1 MALLPLLLVMASS
14 AASPTVVVYVGK
26 TLGSSSHL
34 QNVHWSPSSIAL
46 PGDSGSVYND
56 NALLVSSRGPLCM
69 LQFQLGVLSQ
79 RRIGP
84 LQLVIEYIKT
94 GQFRA
99 AVNILKRMD
108 WNIQSK
114 ACFTIITLIMDH
126 LLKPPLDSNKECMI
140 LFASVAFCLHICFF
154 A

>member
-1 MALLPLLLVMASS
+1 MPLLALLLVMASS

-94 GQFRA
+94 GQSTA
-99 AVNILKRMD
+99 AVNILKK
-108 WNIQSK
+108 NGLEYSK
-114 ACFTIITLIMDH
+114 QGLLHYHHVDYGSPAKAITRY
-126 LLKPPLDSNKECMI
+126 
-140 LFASVAFCLHICFF
+140 
-154 A
+154 

>member
-1 MALLPLLLVMASS
+1 
-14 AASPTVVVYVGK
+14 
-26 TLGSSSHL
+26 
-34 QNVHWSPSSIAL
+34 
-46 PGDSGSVYND
+46 
-56 NALLVSSRGPLCM
+56 M

-126 LLKPPLDSNKECMI
+126 LLKPPLDSNKESLCEDSLVTFLAPSQAITDTVIVQYKERINNIARRFFHLLLRYSIQYI
-140 LFASVAFCLHICFF
+140 LIIYNLLLAADIFSTGIRHFFCHVT
-154 A
+154 